1 MFLNLTKIFFLGYI
15 SSSARHPMHGQQASS
30 RSLQARGLR
39 RVTILVPV
47 GCAEGLRQLARELRA
62 RQRVGTGGV
71 TLGWRRLSL
80 SAELFVDPE
89 SGARCAVRDTGALGA
104 ERYYWTVSAFGDHQV
119 AAGRTEELTDARSQA
134 EAALVAFMAAW
145 REVPGAEGANA

>member
-1 MFLNLTKIFFLGYI
+1 M
-15 SSSARHPMHGQQASS
+15 RGQQASS

-62 RQRVGTGGV
+62 RQRIGTAGV
-71 TLGWRRLSL
+71 TLGWRRLSP
-80 SAELFVDPE
+80 SAELFVGPE
-89 SGARCAVRDTGALGA
+89 SGARCAIRDTGALGA

-119 AAGRTEELTDARSQA
+119 AAGRTGKATDARSQA
-134 EAALVAFMAAW
+134 
-145 REVPGAEGANA
+145 

>member
-1 MFLNLTKIFFLGYI
+1 M
-15 SSSARHPMHGQQASS
+15 RGQQASS
-30 RSLQARGLR
+30 RSLHARGLR

-62 RQRVGTGGV
+62 RQQVGTAGV

-104 ERYYWTVSAFGDHQV
+104 ERYFWTVSAFGDHQV
-119 AAGRTEELTDARSQA
+119 AAGRTAEVAKARSQA
-134 EAALVAFMAAW
+134 EAALVAYMGGLGQ
-145 REVPGAEGANA
+145 ELTGDDGGTPEAE

>member
-1 MFLNLTKIFFLGYI
+1 M
-15 SSSARHPMHGQQASS
+15 RGQQASS

-62 RQRVGTGGV
+62 RQRVGTAGV
-71 TLGWRRLSL
+71 TLGWRRLSP

-89 SGARCAVRDTGALGA
+89 SGVRCAVRDTGALGA
-104 ERYYWTVSAFGDHQV
+104 ERYFWTVSAFGDHQV
-119 AAGRTEELTDARSQA
+119 AAGHTGEVTEARSQA
-134 EAALVAFMAAW
+134 EAALVAYMAAW
-145 REVPGAEGANA
+145 RELPGEESRNA

>member
-1 MFLNLTKIFFLGYI
+1 M
-15 SSSARHPMHGQQASS
+15 RGQQASS
-30 RSLQARGLR
+30 RSLQARRLR

-62 RQRVGTGGV
+62 RQRDGTAGV
-71 TLGWRRLSL
+71 TLGWRRLSP

-119 AAGRTEELTDARSQA
+119 AAGRIAEVAEARSQA
-134 EAALVAFMAAW
+134 EAALVAYMGGLGQ
-145 REVPGAEGANA
+145 ELTGDDGGTPEAE

>member
-1 MFLNLTKIFFLGYI
+1 M
-15 SSSARHPMHGQQASS
+15 
-30 RSLQARGLR
+30 
-39 RVTILVPV
+39 PV